1 MADFHSFFAGIR
13 KKLVREAEE
22 TTALSPAMRAPQ
34 GKQPL
39 FSRHRPKQPF
49 ALADQ
54 FVQAPFA
61 GEIFRIGFEVIG
73 NIADA
78 FSNQSNLH
86 GGGAGV
92 VGAAL
97 KFADD
102 VFSVLYGKYHFILHL
117 G

>member
-1 MADFHSFFAGIR
+1 MLVFGKVGFFQVSQQA
-13 KKLVREAEE
+13 
-22 TTALSPAMRAPQ
+22 
-34 GKQPL
+34 
-39 FSRHRPKQPF
+39 F

-54 FVQAPFA
+54 FVQAAFA
-61 GEIFRIGFEVIG
+61 GEVFRVGFEVIG
-73 NIADA
+73 NVADA
-78 FSNQSNLH
+78 FGNQSNLH

-97 KFADD
+97 KFADN